1 MIIQSMY
8 PYFIYIGLPVVALVA
23 YWRWYYYKRP
33 VYRYSSLNPLG
44 SQRTFIDRSKIL
56 LFMLRLLTLSALCF
70 ALARFRVPDERS
82 KVPVQGVDI
91 MLVLDVSGS
100 MQLFDDINDP
110 RPRIDV
116 ARKEGIKFIQK
127 RENDPIG
134 LVIFGNV
141 AVSRAPLTL
150 DKNMLIEIL
159 KETSLGIVDPDGT
172 VLARAIVTAANRLKN
187 SMATSKIMIVLTD
200 GQPSERDIEPQ
211 IALDLA
217 KKLGIKIYTIGIG
230 SEEGGLMSHPWAGIV
245 RTAST
250 LNIPLLEMIAQNTGG
265 QFFQAR
271 NPKDMES
278 IYTTIDQ
285 LERTEHEA
293 PVFARYFEYFIPFLW
308 FTSVLLLSE
317 IFLASIVWLSL

>member
-8 PYFIYIGLPVVALVA
+8 PYFLYIGLPLAALIA

-33 VYRYSSLNPLG
+33 VYRYSSLNPLEG
-44 SQRTFIDRSKIL
+44 QKSLVDRSHAIFFL
-56 LFMLRLLTLSALCF
+56 LRLLALTTLCL
-70 ALARFRVPDERS
+70 ALARFRIPDERS

-100 MQLFDDINDP
+100 MQLFDDLNDP

-150 DKNMLIEIL
+150 DKALLTEIL

-172 VLARAIVTAANRLKN
+172 VLARAMVTAANRLKN
-187 SMATSKIMIVLTD
+187 STAKSKIMIVLTD
-200 GQPSERDIEPQ
+200 GQPSERDIEPEV
-211 IALDLA
+211 ALELA
-217 KKLGIKIYTIGIG
+217 QKLGIKIYTIGIG
-230 SEEGGLMSHPWAGIV
+230 SEEGGFMSHPWAGIV
-245 RTAST
+245 RASSA
-250 LNIPLLEMIAQNTGG
+250 LNVPLLEAIAQKTGG
-265 QFFQAR
+265 HFFQAR
-271 NPKDMES
+271 NPKDVER
-278 IYTTIDQ
+278 IYTAIDQ

-293 PVFARYFEYFIPFLW
+293 PVFARYFEYFIPLLW
-308 FTSVLLLSE
+308 LTWLLLLSE
-317 IFLASIVWLSL
+317 ILLASMVWLRL